1 MEANAV
7 EVPATA
13 PRMVRD
19 GMKNLFKVQNV
30 FLDYVAAQNAIAFKI
45 VRERLKADEASPA
58 TSLIDSVEEIAEGVV
73 AMQRSFINLG
83 EDRLEREPAV
93 ETPETEEAPAKR
105 NYPAFPFG
113 QLMRKNFEAAVTAQR
128 EILGL
133 VEKQGK
139 LGVKAAEEIARF
151 STGKT
156 LKGLAS
162 MAKESVDNVLAT
174 QASLSTLAAKQN
186 KENVALIADQ
196 EKPLLSKTIARAI
209 EEGIDN
215 LHRAQKNLLD
225 IAGEMNAR
233 VYERAEETSQETTEA
248 SATLADRMESGI
260 EKIVKAQN
268 DLLDAGLR
276 AVNRKAPA
284 NN

>member
-1 MEANAV
+1 MEASAV
-7 EVPATA
+7 EVSATS

-30 FLDYVAAQNAIAFKI
+30 LLDYVAAQNAIAFKI
-45 VRERLKADEASPA
+45 IRERMKADEASPA
-58 TSLIDSVEEIAEGVV
+58 SSLIDSVEEIAEGMV
-73 AMQRSFINLG
+73 AMQRSFVGLG
-83 EDRLEREPAV
+83 EDRLEREPAAEATEAT
-93 ETPETEEAPAKR
+93 ETPEKTR
-105 NYPAFPFG
+105 PAFPFG
-113 QLMRKNFEAAVTAQR
+113 QLMRRNFEAAVSAQR

-162 MAKESVDNVLAT
+162 MAKESIDNVLAT

-186 KENVALIADQ
+186 KENIALIADQ
-196 EKPLLSKTIARAI
+196 EKPLLSKTVARAL

-233 VYERAEETSQETTEA
+233 VYERAEASSEEATEA
-248 SATLADRMESGI
+248 SSSIADRVESGI

-276 AVNRKAPA
+276 AVNRKTPA